1 MILAIKNTIFSGNTE
16 HLLASNLFIILGM
29 LMIFFLIL
37 GVIQITSFL
46 IWAIKARHQIVKNK
60 FMPYNTYRQLRVRNI
75 LTNACILIYMFI
87 FLKYLIFTTTNKWQ
101 FALLIC
107 IIIFSV
113 VIMIYVNSVIEKKA
127 FLGKTNEAII
137 ILSTISFVVF
147 IVFLIVNII
156 RPSITTS
163 NEGSIQRENASLLL
177 SDFGYKEDKSANINF
192 YKSILATRTT
202 CSEENS
208 NNTLSYT
215 VFQSKYSWVMDIQ
228 KKERLM
234 RFNKLG
240 IYKIQ
245 HSVNIPSNIEIFT
258 YDDKKSFVLVSKD
271 KIVDINRSF
280 YYTSDQEFLDKV
292 CKKLF

>member
-1 MILAIKNTIFSGNTE
+1 M
-16 HLLASNLFIILGM
+16 
-29 LMIFFLIL
+29 
-37 GVIQITSFL
+37 
-46 IWAIKARHQIVKNK
+46 
-60 FMPYNTYRQLRVRNI
+60 
-75 LTNACILIYMFI
+75 
-87 FLKYLIFTTTNKWQ
+87 
-101 FALLIC
+101 
-107 IIIFSV
+107 
-113 VIMIYVNSVIEKKA
+113 
-127 FLGKTNEAII
+127 
-137 ILSTISFVVF
+137 
-147 IVFLIVNII
+147 
-156 RPSITTS
+156 
-163 NEGSIQRENASLLL
+163 LL